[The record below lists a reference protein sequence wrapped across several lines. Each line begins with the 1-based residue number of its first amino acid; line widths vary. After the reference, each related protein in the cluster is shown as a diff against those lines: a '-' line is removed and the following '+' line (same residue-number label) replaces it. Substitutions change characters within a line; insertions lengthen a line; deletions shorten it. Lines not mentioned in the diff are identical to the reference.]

1 MCMGVFYMCM
11 HVHIYVW
18 CILYIYITCVLE
30 EVRRMCQD
38 LLELEL
44 HMAVSHHVDAWNQT
58 HPGSPE
64 EQLLTI
70 EASLQPCGSNF
81 L

>member
-1 MCMGVFYMCM
+1 
-11 HVHIYVW
+11 
-18 CILYIYITCVLE
+18 
-30 EVRRMCQD
+30 MCQD